1 MSEGWSFRLLG
12 ELAAINGT
20 TPVPLG
26 SGRLRVVLATLL
38 LRAGQTVS
46 RDELIDRLWGDA
58 PPARARSTVPTHVM
72 RLRQALGDPDLITT
86 RPSGY
91 RIDIAPDQLDLIR
104 FRAMVDRAGRLD
116 PAAALAELR
125 QALALWRGSALAD
138 VPSESLRRDETPRL
152 DEERWRALERRTELE
167 LELGGHGDLIS
178 ELTALTAQHPY
189 RERFWHQLIRAL
201 SGAGRQADALA
212 AYQEIR
218 TRLDEDLGVRPGPAL
233 RRLHATI
240 LTSEDHALP
249 VRRSVPVASPVPRQ
263 LPADAAS
270 FTGRDTDLAELD
282 KITANRGAVVAVIH
296 GTAGVGKTALAV
308 HWSHQ
313 AAERF
318 PDGQLHVDLHGFDP
332 RHAPTDPGTVLA
344 RLLRSLDVE
353 AGRIPVDNEEK
364 AALYRSVT
372 ADRRLLVLLDNAAD
386 EEQVRPLLPGTPSCL
401 ALVTSRNQLTGLVAV
416 DGAHSLRLDVL
427 DRPEALLLLANVLG
441 HERVAV
447 QARAA
452 DELVGLCGR
461 LPLALRLAAGKLRVS
476 AGQSIASVVADLRDA
491 GPITALEVAGD
502 SRAAVRPALAVSYN
516 ALRPDE
522 RRLFR
527 HLGLLPGRDFTPAAV
542 AALLDARQEDVV
554 RPLDGIGRSNLVESH
569 EPGRY
574 RLHDLVLLY
583 AREVSETDRR
593 EPLRRLY
600 DWYVAMTE
608 AAARLLYP
616 HVPMLSGPAALE
628 VFAEAASA
636 WTWLENELSNLGA
649 IIESAPAHGMP
660 AVAWRL
666 ADATRGFFLARTYHN
681 DMWWAFARAGLS
693 GATAAGDR
701 QAQAAMHIN
710 LATASWS
717 AGDNQGF
724 LDHSEEA
731 ATLAR
736 DIGWRPGEAKALG
749 NASHALLG
757 LGRRAEALAYGERSV
772 QMWRA
777 EGAPEGMVHALRILA
792 HMHSE
797 SGDLRAA
804 ERNFGEALDLARRNG
819 SVFGELD
826 ALAGLAWAAWLHGDL
841 HNAAKLYSR
850 TFAMAQKL
858 GSRFREA
865 QGLGKLAEIASAEG
879 RLARAEDLGQQALA
893 LVRTAGRTQNE
904 VDILNAVGRIAVRAG
919 QPSAAVT
926 HHRQATGLADG
937 PKPYHYGLTDALVGL
952 ADAHLALAEHDEAAQ
967 AAKRAYHRA
976 RELGYRILQGKA
988 AIILAETEL
997 ARDNHTQAAAHA
1009 GEALELHNATGH
1021 RPGIER
1027 AATTARTIATRLSDA
1042 RTH

>member
-1 MSEGWSFRLLG
+1 LSEGWSFRLLG
-12 ELAAINGT
+12 ELAAVNGP

-72 RLRQALGDPDLITT
+72 RLRQALDDPALITT

-91 RIDIAPDQLDLIR
+91 RIDIAPDQVDLTR
-104 FRAMVDRAGRLD
+104 FRAMVERAGRLE
-116 PAAALAELR
+116 PVAALAELR
-125 QALALWRGSALAD
+125 QALALWRGPALAD
-138 VPSESLRRDETPRL
+138 VPSESLRRDEAPRL
-152 DEERWRALERRTELE
+152 DEERWQALERRTELE
-167 LELGGHGDLIS
+167 LELGGHGDLIG

-189 RERFWHQLIRAL
+189 RERFWHQLMRAL

-218 TRLDEDLGVRPGPAL
+218 ARLDEDLGVQPGPAL
-233 RRLHATI
+233 RRLHAVI
-240 LTSEDHALP
+240 LSNEDQALP
-249 VRRSVPVASPVPRQ
+249 VRRPAPAASPVPRQ
-263 LPADAAS
+263 LPAAATS

-282 KITANRGAVVAVIH
+282 KITANRGRVVAVIH
-296 GTAGVGKTALAV
+296 GSAGVGKTALAV

-318 PDGQLHVDLHGFDP
+318 PDGQLYVDLHGFDP
-332 RHAPTDPGTVLA
+332 KRAPTDPGTVLA

-386 EEQVRPLLPGTPSCL
+386 EEQVRPLLSGTPSCL

-441 HERVAV
+441 HERVAA
-447 QARAA
+447 QTRAA

-502 SRAAVRPALAVSYN
+502 SRAAVRPAFAVSYG

-522 RRLFR
+522 RRLFQ
-527 HLGLLPGRDFTPAAV
+527 HLGLLPGPDFTPAAV
-542 AALLDARQEDVV
+542 AALLGAPKAGVTRL
-554 RPLDGIGRSNLVESH
+554 LDGLAQSNLVESH

-583 AREVSETDRR
+583 AREVSEVDRR

-600 DWYVAMTE
+600 DWYVAVSET
-608 AAARLLYP
+608 AARLLYP
-616 HVPMLSGPAALE
+616 HVPMLSGPAGQE
-628 VFAEAASA
+628 VFADTASA

-666 ADATRGFFLARTYHN
+666 ADATRGFFFARTYHH
-681 DMWWAFARAGLS
+681 DIWRAFARGGLS
-693 GATAAGDR
+693 AATAEGDR
-701 QAQAAMHIN
+701 QAQAAMRIN
-710 LATASWS
+710 LATVSWS
-717 AGDNQGF
+717 VGDNQGF

-731 ATLAR
+731 ATLAH
-736 DIGWRPGEAKALG
+736 DIGWRAGEAKALG
-749 NASHALLG
+749 NAGHALLG
-757 LGRRAEALAYGERSV
+757 LGRRREALGYSERSI

-777 EGAPEGMVHALRILA
+777 EGAPEGMVHTLRIFA

-797 SGDLRAA
+797 SGDLHAA
-804 ERNFGEALDLARRNG
+804 VRNFGEALDLARRNG

-826 ALAGLAWAAWLHGDL
+826 ALAGLAWAAWLRGDL
-841 HNAAKLYSR
+841 PDAAKLYSQ
-850 TFAMAQKL
+850 TLAMARKL

-865 QGLGKLAEIASAEG
+865 QDLGKLAEIASVEG
-879 RLARAEDLGQQALA
+879 RLARAADLGQQALA
-893 LVRTAGRTQNE
+893 LVRTAGRAPNE
-904 VDILNAVGRIAVRAG
+904 VDVLNAVGRVAVRSG
-919 QPSAAVT
+919 QPRAAVT

-937 PKPYHYGLTDALVGL
+937 PSPYHYGLTDALVGL
-952 ADAHLALAEHDEAAQ
+952 ADAHLALAEHDEATL
-967 AAKRAYHRA
+967 AAKRAYDRA

-988 AIILAETEL
+988 AIILAEVEL
-997 ARDNHTQAAAHA
+997 ARDNHTRAAAYA
-1009 GEALELHNATGH
+1009 SEALELHHATGH
-1021 RPGIER
+1021 RPGAER
-1027 AATTARTIATRLSDA
+1027 ASTTARAIATRLSNA